1 MRLER
6 KTLRNDLLSRSLHI
20 PSLGWVF
27 VFGLLAFGSLLL
39 SLGIGEVTYGPHQVV
54 RTLAGGGEAFS
65 TLVIKGLRLPR
76 VLGGFLVGA
85 SLGTSGLIL
94 QGITKNPLAS
104 PGVLGI
110 VNGGAVGALTFLYF
124 FTDPRS
130 NALSVSILYMPL
142 AVMVGAFLI
151 ALLIDRLTMGEGMT
165 PLRLILV
172 GIALSGAA
180 RAVVTLLILKGPMVF
195 VAQSNLWLTG
205 TLHGTNAADVRML
218 LGWFFFWSIPALFMM
233 RELDAMAYDDALSTG
248 IGVRL
253 VSRRRLL
260 LLISVALSSGA
271 VALGGGI
278 GFVGLLAPHISRR
291 LGVTDHEWLYLLTV
305 PIGGAV
311 VVLSDLLAR
320 TLFTPLDLPVGI
332 FTAAV
337 GAPYFIYL
345 LWRQRR

>member
-1 MRLER
+1 MKVER
-6 KTLRNDLLSRSLHI
+6 KTLRNGLLSRSVHM
-20 PSLGWVF
+20 PSLRWVLI
-27 VFGLLAFGSLLL
+27 FGLLAFMSLLL
-39 SLGIGEVTYGPHQVV
+39 SLSIGEVTYGPLRVL
-54 RTLAGGGEAFS
+54 RTLVGRGEAFT
-65 TLVIKGLRLPR
+65 TLVINGLRLPR

-110 VNGGAVGALTFLYF
+110 VNGGAVGALTFLFF

-130 NALSVSILYMPL
+130 NALAVSILYMPL
-142 AVMVGAFLI
+142 AVMAGAFLI
-151 ALLIDRLTMGEGMT
+151 ALLIDRLAMQEGMT

-180 RAVVTLLILKGPMVF
+180 RALVTLLILKGPMVF

-205 TLHGTNAADVRML
+205 TLHGTNGDDARVL
-218 LGWFFFWSIPALFMM
+218 LGWFLFWSVPAFYMM
-233 RELDAMAYDDALSTG
+233 RELDAMAYDDALSMG

-253 VSRRRLL
+253 FSRRRLL

-291 LGVTDHEWLYLLTV
+291 LGVTDHEWLYLLTIPV
-305 PIGGAV
+305 GGAV
-311 VVLSDLLAR
+311 VVISDLLAR
-320 TLFTPLDLPVGI
+320 TLFAPLDLPVGI

-337 GAPYFIYL
+337 GAPYFIFL
-345 LWRQRR
+345 LWKQRR